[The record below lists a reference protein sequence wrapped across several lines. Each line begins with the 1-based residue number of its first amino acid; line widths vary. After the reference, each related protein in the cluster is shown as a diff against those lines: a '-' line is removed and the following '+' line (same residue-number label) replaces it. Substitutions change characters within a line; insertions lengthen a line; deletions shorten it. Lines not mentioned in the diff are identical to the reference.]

1 MSRFDR
7 CAVDEDKPTP
17 VDSSRSTST
26 AVLSTS
32 TIQDKPTPEVPTVD
46 WDAEFPFAIPIGYIG
61 RERRW
66 LKLSSRPTAR
76 TKWCTAVGELSLF

>member
-1 MSRFDR
+1 MSSFDR
-7 CAVDEDKPTP
+7 CAVDSADEHKPAP

-32 TIQDKPTPEVPTVD
+32 TIQDIPTSDVPTAD
-46 WDAEFPFAIPIGYIG
+46 WDAEFPFAIPIEYIG

-66 LKLSSRPTAR
+66 LGLSSWPDA
-76 TKWCTAVGELSLF
+76 